1 MLYGDNCLV
10 LFYESFASGYNY
22 ARLGS
27 VDDPVGL
34 AETLGAGG
42 VEVAFSSRDPTSA
55 MRYRQ
60 KPFALP
66 CLWTRCGTR
75 WTASA
80 STISIRSL
88 LPQNGVSCLTRAAAK
103 PNISTGRTMG
113 KPIPFG

>member
-80 STISIRSL
+80 STTSILSL
-88 LPQNGVSCLTRAAAK
+88 PPRNGALCLTRPAAR
-103 PNISTGRTMG
+103 PDTITGKTSRM
-113 KPIPFG
+113 PIPFG